1 MSFKGRFQDAN
12 DERKVNRMKKILK
25 AILPAVIVRRLRSAL
40 YAPKMLALRVFWYDL
55 RRFFK
60 YAGVFNPKNRQSLL
74 AQIIMEYHVLEKG
87 LTMPRRHLGFGHDVV
102 MGLMGSINDF
112 SRLFGTGDPQV
123 RHAIGC
129 VKAYY
134 DLHVRSGFDMTQ
146 QREYWGGVKMF
157 CEQHRNIPDS
167 EQRELSS
174 AEFYSSNESAFPAFA
189 HSRHTSRYYEG
200 SVDIKKITDSVSL
213 AMTAPSA
220 CNRQYVR
227 VCCVSDHS
235 VRDDILKL
243 QNGNRGFGGDADK
256 LLVVVADLMGIRWP
270 YERNDV
276 YTNAGIFI
284 MNLSYALHYNRVA
297 HCILNWS
304 VDPATD
310 IRLRELLKINE
321 SETVVSFISC
331 GNAPEKLMIAS
342 SPRKD
347 LKDVFTEIA

>member
-1 MSFKGRFQDAN
+1 
-12 DERKVNRMKKILK
+12 MKKVLK
-25 AILPAVIVRRLRSAL
+25 AILPVALVRKLGKAL
-40 YAPKMLALRVFWYDL
+40 YTPKMLALRVVWYDL
-55 RRFFK
+55 RRFIK
-60 YAGVFNPKNRQSLL
+60 YAGAFNPRNRQSLL

-87 LTMPRRHLGFGHDVV
+87 LAMPRRHLGFGHDAV
-102 MGLMGSINDF
+102 MRLMDSINDF
-112 SRLFGTGDPQV
+112 IRFFGADDSQV

-134 DLHVRSGFDMTQ
+134 DLHARSGFDMTQ

-157 CEQHRNIPDS
+157 CEQHIDVPVS
-167 EQRELSS
+167 EQCELSS

-200 SVDIKKITDSVSL
+200 TVDIKKITDSVSL

-220 CNRQYVR
+220 CNRQYIR
-227 VCCVSDHS
+227 VYCISNHT
-235 VRDDILKL
+235 VRDDVLKL
-243 QNGNRGFGGDADK
+243 QDGNRGFGGDADK
-256 LLVVVADLMGIRWP
+256 LLVVVADLMGVRWA

-304 VDPATD
+304 VAPVTD
-310 IRLRELLKINE
+310 IKLRELLKIKE
-321 SETVVSFISC
+321 SEVVVSLISC

-342 SPRKD
+342 SPRKE
-347 LKDVFTEIA
+347 LRDVFSEIA